1 MLLILNGVVSSAQTS
16 THSSSDF
23 NHDQPHSNDIPAS
36 FTSQPVNV
44 KSVIQQAVVRE
55 VKETSYVPASN
66 STSSLSKN
74 EKFRTTGD
82 DTSNAAKEIDN
93 GFIGELLGDEVTSYI
108 ATGVALLGAALGRRE
123 CDLKAACL
131 AGFLFPAIQGRDIA
145 MVALEPLIPD
155 DWKEIYLAAKS
166 SMIQGQNC
174 SQFNCF

>member
-1 MLLILNGVVSSAQTS
+1 LSNLLL
-16 THSSSDF
+16 
-23 NHDQPHSNDIPAS
+23 
-36 FTSQPVNV
+36 
-44 KSVIQQAVVRE
+44 
-55 VKETSYVPASN
+55 
-66 STSSLSKN
+66 
-74 EKFRTTGD
+74 GD

-145 MVALEPLIPD
+145 MVYVFYVDLISQLSRFNIVLSCCSALEPLIPD